1 MERKN
6 VYAFLIKKNTFNAE
20 LGSKQKTFSNEE
32 DEAQK
37 TRSEMEAA
45 VALKKKSIIKK
56 GFALKDRQTETS

>member
-32 DEAQK
+32 DEA
-37 TRSEMEAA
+37 
-45 VALKKKSIIKK
+45 
-56 GFALKDRQTETS
+56 